1 MEDGTV
7 RRHCMIYKTRKDRV
21 VKEKRNEQSN
31 DIHEAT
37 REKMYTEQ
45 EMIEIIRL
53 AQSQG
58 GKE

>member
-1 MEDGTV
+1 
-7 RRHCMIYKTRKDRV
+7 MIYKTRKDRV